1 MSIEEAILL
10 DTLRC
15 RLDFLRK
22 KNNLT
27 IPLEVYQQ
35 YEEGKTCP
43 NVIELLFIADFYDV
57 SIDYLIGRSENPE
70 RLS

>member
-1 MSIEEAILL
+1 MAEQVA
-10 DTLRC
+10 
-15 RLDFLRK
+15 
-22 KNNLT
+22 